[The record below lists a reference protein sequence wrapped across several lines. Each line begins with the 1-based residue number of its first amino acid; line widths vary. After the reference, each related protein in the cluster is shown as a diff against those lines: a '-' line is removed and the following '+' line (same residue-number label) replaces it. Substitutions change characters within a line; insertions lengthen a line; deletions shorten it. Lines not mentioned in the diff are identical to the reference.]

1 MMRRVIT
8 IWRTSPGEDEAAP
21 TGGFLHYRGLTPRA
35 THAIHNPTKHN
46 ALEGETM
53 TQMEAYK
60 LYAEAA
66 DRGDEDE
73 EQYWWDVY
81 YYWDMDDQY

>member
-1 MMRRVIT
+1 
-8 IWRTSPGEDEAAP
+8 
-21 TGGFLHYRGLTPRA
+21 
-35 THAIHNPTKHN
+35 
-46 ALEGETM
+46 M

-73 EQYWWDVY
+73 AQYWWDVY